1 MAAQAPDAVHAATP
15 GTVARRALALALDLT
30 LLFAGLLL
38 VFGVGLSLTNA
49 DVALWVIA
57 VWVLLVAPLY
67 FALYHAFGGPEGGP
81 GATPGQHEFGIC
93 VRDAGSGERVG
104 LWQALSRSYG
114 GLLAAFLVVPLFADL
129 LSLAASSDD
138 RAWHDRLSRS
148 TVSVLPEAV
157 RAPKALQ
164 PTAAGLEDLFV
175 PGRRPGTGQ
184 WRRAGRLVRSRPRAL
199 IGPPFLVYLG
209 LLVIATVLIP
219 LLIAD
224 FGGDLEQEA
233 GAAVYWLELALLLFV
248 SGVYW
253 TQAVMVTAV
262 DAVRTG
268 ERIHLFD
275 AVRRASVRVNGLTV
289 ALVLLAAMVWLSVYT
304 LFVLLVVV
312 ARFGLVVPAIVLED
326 DRMFGAFRRSWR
338 LTRRLTGQAFVFFL
352 GSALTLVATVGVA
365 LGIAS
370 WIVSAVVSDAGI
382 VAYALACALALLL
395 VSVPVSCVL
404 AVVGAAWCF
413 FYYDARER
421 LGS

>member
-1 MAAQAPDAVHAATP
+1 MAVQAPEFVPEATP
-15 GTVARRALALALDLT
+15 GTIARRAVALALDLT

-49 DVALWVIA
+49 DVALWVVV
-57 VWVLLVAPLY
+57 VWVLLVGPLY

-81 GATPGQHEFGIC
+81 GATPGQRELGIC
-93 VRDAGSGERVG
+93 VSDAGSGERVG
-104 LWQALSRSYG
+104 VWQALGRSYG
-114 GLLAAFLVVPLFADL
+114 GLLAVFLVVPLFADI

-138 RAWHDRLSRS
+138 RAWHDRFSRS
-148 TVSVLPEAV
+148 TVSVLPQAE
-157 RAPKALQ
+157 RAPKGLQ

-184 WRRAGRLVRSRPRAL
+184 WRRAGRLVRSRPRVL

-289 ALVLLAAMVWLSVYT
+289 ALLLLASMAALSACT
-304 LFVLLVVV
+304 LFVLLVLV

-326 DRMFGAFRRSWR
+326 DRALGAFRRSWC
-338 LTRRLTGQAFVFFL
+338 LTRKLTGQTFVLFL
-352 GSALTLVATVGVA
+352 GSALTLVATIGVA

-370 WIVSAVVSDAGI
+370 WIVSAVVADAGI
-382 VAYALACALALLL
+382 VAYAVACALALLL
-395 VSVPVSCVL
+395 VSVPVSSVL